1 MILRSW
7 AAFAG
12 QDEMSV
18 ISSLSASRRSDQIL
32 QPQRAAADRIMLSMM
47 VFLLVVCFGV
57 AYFTSTWLLT
67 TVVAV
72 PALLV
77 PWAIYKGAPGSLAS
91 RLSIACA
98 LMVFSALTIQQSQGM
113 IESHFGIF
121 TLLAFLLYY
130 RDWRPIVAAAGLIA
144 VHHVV
149 FGYLQATDSVGIA
162 VLEGDVHITT
172 IILHAAYVVFEAAML
187 IFMATILRR
196 EAVESALVA
205 ELSGQI
211 SEGDF
216 SPRGSAVS
224 ASEFPLLH
232 KVSLMQKSLQSTLQ
246 DIVGVMTAVAQGHL
260 DRRVT
265 VEARGDLGALKE
277 NINQSIQ
284 VQQSVFQ
291 DITHVMQ
298 GVAKGDF
305 GLRVTAEAKGELDGL
320 KQSINQSMTAQQ
332 VVFQDIT
339 HVMQGVADGNLQR
352 RVSAQAMG
360 DLELLKQN
368 INQSLDALR
377 GAMTTINQNARQVA
391 TASDEASNAIGQI
404 SDGARHQTDAIS
416 HVSSAVRQTVAS
428 VADVS
433 QNTELASQKSKQS
446 FALVRASMDKMDEM
460 VKVVNNIATNSE
472 KINKITDV
480 IEKIANKTNLL
491 SLNAAIEAARA
502 GEHGKGFAV
511 VAEEVGKLALNS
523 AESSQEIASL
533 VKQAVEEARSAV
545 TAVMDVSQDMSGIE
559 RETQATDEM
568 LQRIVAALEQ
578 QSSAVD
584 QINANLT
591 NLDQI
596 ARSNSSASEE
606 IAATVVE
613 LSKIADATRREV
625 QRFEV

>member
-1 MILRSW
+1 
-7 AAFAG
+7 
-12 QDEMSV
+12 MSV
-18 ISSLSASRRSDQIL
+18 NSSLSASRRSDQIL

-47 VFLLVVCFGV
+47 VFLLAVCFGV
-57 AYFTSTWLLT
+57 AYFTSTWMLT
-67 TVVAV
+67 LVVAV

-149 FGYLQATDSVGIA
+149 FGYLQATDSVGIT
-162 VLEGDVHITT
+162 VLEGDVHVTT

-216 SPRGSAVS
+216 SPRGPAVS
-224 ASEFPLLH
+224 ASELPLLY
-232 KVSLMQKSLQSTLQ
+232 KVSQMQKSLQSTLQ

-298 GVAKGDF
+298 GVAKGNF
-305 GLRVTAEAKGELDGL
+305 GLRVTAEATGELDGL
-320 KQSINQSMTAQQ
+320 KQSINQSMAAQQ
-332 VVFQDIT
+332 IVFQDIT

-433 QNTELASQKSKQS
+433 QNTELASQKSRQS
-446 FALVRASMDKMDEM
+446 FALVRASMEKMDEM

-523 AESSQEIASL
+523 AESSQEIATL

-568 LQRIVAALEQ
+568 LQRIVAALDQ
-578 QSSAVD
+578 QSAAVD
-584 QINANLT
+584 QINGNLN

-625 QRFEV
+625 QRFSV

>member
-1 MILRSW
+1 MSW
-7 AAFAG
+7 IDGFSTPRHS
-12 QDEMSV
+12 E
-18 ISSLSASRRSDQIL
+18 QIL
-32 QPQRAAADRIMLSMM
+32 QPQRAAADRIMLNMM
-47 VFLLVVCFGV
+47 VFLLLVCFGV
-57 AYFTSTWLLT
+57 AFATGTWSLAAL
-67 TVVAV
+67 VGG

-77 PWAIYKGAPGSLAS
+77 PWAIYKAAPGSLAS
-91 RLSIACA
+91 RLAIACA

-113 IESHFGIF
+113 IEAHFGIF

-144 VHHVV
+144 VHHVS
-149 FGYLQATDSVGIA
+149 FGYLQATGAGGIT
-162 VLEGDVHITT
+162 VLEGDVHIA
-172 IILHAAYVVFEAAML
+172 IIVLHAAYVVFEAAVL

-196 EAVESALVA
+196 EAVESAQVA

-216 SPRGSAVS
+216 SSSGPAVN
-224 ASEFPLLH
+224 ASESPLLF
-232 KVSLMQKSLQSTLQ
+232 KVSQMQKSLQSTLQ

-265 VEARGDLGALKE
+265 VEARGDLGALKD

-284 VQQSVFQ
+284 VQQAVFQ

-298 GVAKGDF
+298 GVSKGNF
-305 GLRVTAEAKGELDGL
+305 GLRVTAQAKGELDGL
-320 KQSINQSMTAQQ
+320 KQSINQSMAAQQ
-332 VVFQDIT
+332 TVFQDIT

-352 RVSAQAMG
+352 RVTAQALG
-360 DLELLKQN
+360 DLDVLKQN

-377 GAMTTINQNARQVA
+377 GAMTTINHNARQVA
-391 TASDEASNAIGQI
+391 AASGEASNAIGQI
-404 SDGARHQTDAIS
+404 SDGARHQTDAIGQ
-416 HVSSAVRQTVAS
+416 VASAVRQTVAS

-433 QNTELASQKSKQS
+433 QNTELASQKSRQS
-446 FALVRASMDKMDEM
+446 FALVRGSMNKMDEM

-511 VAEEVGKLALNS
+511 VADEVGKLALNS
-523 AESSQEIASL
+523 AESSQEIAIL
-533 VKQAVEEARSAV
+533 VRQAVEEARSAV

-559 RETQATDEM
+559 RETQATDQM
-568 LQRIVAALEQ
+568 LQRIATALEQ
-578 QSSAVD
+578 QSSAVE
-584 QINANLT
+584 QINANLN

-596 ARSNSSASEE
+596 AQSNSAASEE

-625 QRFEV
+625 QRFET

>member
-1 MILRSW
+1 
-7 AAFAG
+7 
-12 QDEMSV
+12 MSLKHG
-18 ISSLSASRRSDQIL
+18 LSTSAHADQIL
-32 QPQRAAADRIMLSMM
+32 RPLRVGADRIMLGMM
-47 VFLLVVCFGV
+47 VFLLAVCLGV
-57 AYFTSTWLLT
+57 GWGTDSISL
-67 TVVAV
+67 
-72 PALLV
+72 ALLVGLPAWCV
-77 PWAIYKGAPGSLAS
+77 PWAIFRMAPGSLAS
-91 RLSIACA
+91 RLAIACA
-98 LMVFSALTIQQSQGM
+98 LMVFSALTIQQTQGM

-144 VHHVV
+144 VHHVA
-149 FGYLQATDSVGIA
+149 FGYLQAMTAGGIT
-162 VLEGDVHITT
+162 LLNGDVHITV
-172 IILHAAYVVFEAAML
+172 IAVHAAYVVFEAAVL
-187 IFMATILRR
+187 IFMATNLKR
-196 EAVESALVA
+196 EALESALVA

-216 SPRGSAVS
+216 SARGPAVDR
-224 ASEFPLLH
+224 AEFPLLH
-232 KVSLMQKSLQSTLQ
+232 KVSQMQKSLQSTLQ

-265 VEARGDLGALKE
+265 VEARGDLGALKD
-277 NINQSIQ
+277 NINQSIR

-298 GVAKGDF
+298 GVAQGNF
-305 GLRVTAEAKGELDGL
+305 AMRVTAEASGELNTL
-320 KQSINQSMTAQQ
+320 KQNINQSMAAQQ
-332 VVFQDIT
+332 TVLQDIQQ
-339 HVMQGVADGNLQR
+339 VMQGLAQGNLQR
-352 RVSAQAMG
+352 RVSAQALG
-360 DLELLKQN
+360 DLNALKDN

-377 GAMTTINQNARQVA
+377 AAMTTIHQNARQVA
-391 TASDEASNAIGQI
+391 AASGEASNAIGQI

-416 HVSSAVRQTVAS
+416 QVSSAVRQTVAS
-428 VADVS
+428 VSEVS
-433 QNTELASQKSKQS
+433 GNTEIASQKSRQS
-446 FALVRASMDKMDEM
+446 FTLVRGSMVKMEEM

-472 KINKITDV
+472 KINKITEV

-511 VAEEVGKLALNS
+511 VADEVGKLALNS
-523 AESSQEIASL
+523 AESSQEIAAL

-559 RETQATDEM
+559 RETQATDQM
-568 LQRIVAALEQ
+568 LQRVAEALAEQ
-578 QSSAVD
+578 SAAVE
-584 QINANLT
+584 QINVNLN

-596 ARSNSSASEE
+596 ARSNSAASEE

-625 QRFEV
+625 QRFDI

>member
-1 MILRSW
+1 
-7 AAFAG
+7 
-12 QDEMSV
+12 MSS
-18 ISSLSASRRSDQIL
+18 IHNFSTSSRSDQIL

-47 VFLLVVCFGV
+47 LFLLLVCLGV
-57 AYFTSTWLLT
+57 ANFTSTWTLAI
-67 TVVAV
+67 VVGG

-91 RLSIACA
+91 RVAIAFA
-98 LMVFSALTIQQSQGM
+98 LMVFSALTIQQTQGK

-144 VHHVV
+144 VHHVA
-149 FGYLQATDSVGIA
+149 FGYLQATDAAGIT
-162 VLEGDVHITT
+162 VLEGEVHIAT
-172 IILHAAYVVFEAAML
+172 IVLHAAYVVFEAAML

-211 SEGDF
+211 SDGDF
-216 SPRGSAVS
+216 SSRGPAVK
-224 ASEFPLLH
+224 ASESPLLF
-232 KVSLMQKSLQSTLQ
+232 KVSQMQKSLHSTLQ

-291 DITHVMQ
+291 DITVVMQ
-298 GVAKGDF
+298 GVAEGNF
-305 GLRVTAEAKGELDGL
+305 GLRVTAQAHGELDGL
-320 KQSINQSMTAQQ
+320 KQSINRSMAAQQ
-332 VVFQDIT
+332 TVFKDIT
-339 HVMQGVADGNLQR
+339 QVMQGVAQGNLQR
-352 RVSAQAMG
+352 RVSAQALG
-360 DLELLKQN
+360 DLEVLKQN
-368 INQSLDALR
+368 INQSLDSLR
-377 GAMTTINQNARQVA
+377 SAMTTIHQNARQVA

-416 HVSSAVRQTVAS
+416 HVASAVRQTVAS

-446 FALVRASMDKMDEM
+446 FALVRGSMSKMDEM
-460 VKVVNNIATNSE
+460 VKVVSNIATNSE

-523 AESSQEIASL
+523 AESSQEIAML
-533 VKQAVEEARSAV
+533 VKQAVEEAHSAV
-545 TAVMDVSQDMSGIE
+545 TAVLDVSQDMSGIE

-568 LQRIVAALEQ
+568 LQRIVAALEE
-578 QSSAVD
+578 QSTAVD
-584 QINANLT
+584 QINANLN

-596 ARSNSSASEE
+596 ARSNSAASEE

-625 QRFEV
+625 QRFET

>member
-1 MILRSW
+1 
-7 AAFAG
+7 
-12 QDEMSV
+12 MSL
-18 ISSLSASRRSDQIL
+18 ISSLSGSARSDQIL

-47 VFLLVVCFGV
+47 VFLLAVCLGV
-57 AYFTSTWLLT
+57 ANFTSTWLLAI
-67 TVVAV
+67 VVGA

-77 PWAIYKGAPGSLAS
+77 PWVIYKGAPGSLAS
-91 RLSIACA
+91 RLAIACA

-149 FGYLQATDSVGIA
+149 FGYLQSTDAMDIT
-162 VLEGDVHITT
+162 VLEGEVHVTT
-172 IILHAAYVVFEAAML
+172 IVLHAAYVVFEAAML

-216 SPRGSAVS
+216 SARGPAVN
-224 ASEFPLLH
+224 ASESPLLF
-232 KVSLMQKSLQSTLQ
+232 KVSQMQKSLQSTLQ

-298 GVAKGDF
+298 GVSKGNF

-320 KQSINQSMTAQQ
+320 KQSINQSMAAQQ
-332 VVFQDIT
+332 TVFQDIT

-404 SDGARHQTDAIS
+404 SDGARHQTDAIG

-433 QNTELASQKSKQS
+433 QNTELASQKSRQS
-446 FALVRASMDKMDEM
+446 FALVRVSMEKMNEM

-578 QSSAVD
+578 QSAAVD
-584 QINANLT
+584 QINGNLN

-625 QRFEV
+625 QRFEI